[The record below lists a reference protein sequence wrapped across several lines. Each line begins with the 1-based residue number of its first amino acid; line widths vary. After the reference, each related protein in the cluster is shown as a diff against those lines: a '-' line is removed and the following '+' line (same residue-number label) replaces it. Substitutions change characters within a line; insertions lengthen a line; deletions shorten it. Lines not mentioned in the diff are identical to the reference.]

1 MDIPL
6 GEIMEVVERETL
18 RNPDVKLADFSLYFG
33 SFLNRE
39 DEVEPYVDLEGKED
53 NGMWIHLKRWYANG

>member
-18 RNPDVKLADFSLYFG
+18 RNPDVKLADFNLYVGCFY
-33 SFLNRE
+33 NRDDVSE
-39 DEVEPYVDLEGKED
+39 AYVDLEGKED
-53 NGMWIHLKRWYANG
+53 NGMWVHLKRWYANG

>member
-18 RNPDVKLADFSLYFG
+18 RNPDVKLADFNLYFG

-53 NGMWIHLKRWYANG
+53 NGMWVHLKRWYVNG